1 MCIKAVKE
9 EQFDQQKAC
18 ELIMLNVLVLNMSI
32 MRCLAIKLNDK
43 LLNIPIDD
51 SEWLSLIV

>member
-18 ELIMLNVLVLNMSI
+18 ELIMLNVLVLNMNI
-32 MRCLAIKLNDK
+32 MRCLAIKLSDK
-43 LLNIPIDD
+43 LLNIPIVD
-51 SEWLSLIV
+51 SE